1 MRTVPV
7 VIQLLSVMAG
17 TALGPAQDLEWK
29 PAVGYRSA
37 ALAVPNTGK
46 PGLTR
51 LSPASTGITFTNA
64 LSEARHLTNQILL
77 NGSGVACGDVDGD
90 GWTDVYFGCLDGP
103 NRLYRNLGHWKF
115 QDITEAAGVGCADL
129 DASAAALADL
139 DGDGDL
145 DLIAG
150 SLGGGTHVFFND
162 GRGRFTE
169 SGPPLNGRKGGATL
183 ALGDIDGDGFL
194 DVYIANYRTSALMDM
209 PNTHFWFKDVGG
221 RRVVDRVNGRPA
233 TDPAWT
239 NRFVVSAGGGISELG
254 EADVLYRNL
263 GGRRFEP
270 VPFTGGAFLDEA
282 GQPLT
287 QEPLDWGLTATMRD
301 LNGDGLP
308 DLYVCNDF
316 DTPDR
321 IWLNRGGGRFQ
332 ALPRLALRKTSMF
345 TMSVDFADINRD
357 GYDDF
362 ILLDMLNRR
371 RVNRLTTMPDRR
383 PPAYVPGD
391 LESRPQ
397 YMQTMLCLNRGDTTY
412 AEIGQLAG
420 VAASDWAWNA
430 IFLDVDLDGWED
442 LLIANG
448 NERDGR
454 NMDVAAQLR
463 AQRTA
468 REMTAAEI
476 LQARRLFPHF
486 RTPNLAFR
494 NRGDLTFE
502 EISKPWGFDDV
513 GVSHGMALADL
524 DNDGDLDVV
533 VNNLNDAAGVYRN
546 DTPASRLGV
555 RLKGRPPNTRGIGAK
570 IKVLGGALPMQS
582 QEIICGGR
590 YLSSDDAMR
599 TFACGAATAL
609 TIEVAWRSGLRS
621 VVSNAQPNRLYEIDE
636 AAAIPTV
643 IPHPAVRIPHFEDV
657 SARIEHRHTDAPF
670 DDFERQPL
678 LPWRLSHLGPGVSW
692 FDLDQDG
699 WDDLLIGSGRGG
711 TLGVFRND
719 GQGGFQHL
727 ARPLDPEAVPRD
739 QTAILGWRKPGGSV
753 TLLAGSSHYEDSQ
766 PAGGAVRA
774 YDLTEGGNEDL
785 LPGHAASTGPLA
797 LGDVDGDGELDL
809 FVGGRVVPGQY
820 PAAAASF
827 LYRGQGGQW
836 VADAANNPLLRNAG
850 LVSGAVFCDFDGDG
864 WLDLAL
870 ACEWGPVRL
879 LRNDR
884 GRYVEVTAALG
895 LDRYPGWWNGVTAG
909 DFDGDG
915 RLDLVASGWGR
926 NTKYESFR
934 LQPLRLYHG
943 DLDGNGLYDCIEA
956 HYDAELLQWVPERGL
971 NTLGAALP
979 FLREKWTSHR
989 AYALASLEELLGDRL
1004 AQAHTLQATWLES
1017 TVFLNRGDRC
1027 EARVLPA
1034 EAQMAP
1040 AFALGVADL
1049 DGDGDE
1055 DLLLSQN
1062 FFGVPADT
1070 PRCDAGRGLW
1080 LRGDGRG
1087 GFAAVPGTESG
1098 LEVYGE
1104 QRGAAVCDYDGD
1116 GRVDWVVTQ
1125 NGAATKLYRNRG
1137 AKPGLR
1143 VRAAGPPG
1151 NPDGVGAAMRLIF
1164 GARPGPVR
1172 EIHAG
1177 SGYWSQD
1184 SAVQVLGA
1192 PEPPTHLWIR
1202 WPGGKTFTAPIP
1214 SGARE
1219 VRIDQAGQ
1227 LTVLR

>member
-1 MRTVPV
+1 V
-7 VIQLLSVMAG
+7 VIQLLSVMGAG
-17 TALGPAQDLEWK
+17 TAFGPAQVLEWK
-29 PAVGYRSA
+29 QTGGCRYAE
-37 ALAVPNTGK
+37 LAVPNTGK
-46 PGLTR
+46 PGFGL
-51 LSPASTGITFTNA
+51 LSPASTGIAFTNLLA
-64 LSEARHLTNQILL
+64 EQRHLTNQILL

-90 GWTDVYFGCLDGP
+90 GWTDVYFCCLDGP
-103 NRLYRNLGHWKF
+103 NKLYRNLGHWKF
-115 QDITEAAGVGCADL
+115 QDITEASGVACPDL
-129 DASAAALADL
+129 DASSAALADL

-145 DLIAG
+145 DLIVG
-150 SLGGGTHVFFND
+150 SLGGGTHLFFND
-162 GRGRFTE
+162 GRGRFAE
-169 SGPPLNGRKGGATL
+169 PGPPLNGRKGGATL

-194 DVYIANYRTSALMDM
+194 DLYIANYRTSALMDM
-209 PNTHFWFKDVGG
+209 PNTRFWFKDVGG
-221 RRVVDRVNGRPA
+221 RRVVDRVNGRLA
-233 TDPAWT
+233 TDPEWT
-239 NRFVVSAGGGISELG
+239 NHFVVSAGGGISELG
-254 EADVLYRNL
+254 EVDVLYRNL

-270 VPFTGGAFLDEA
+270 VPFLGGAFLDEA
-282 GQPLT
+282 GKPLT
-287 QEPLDWGLTATMRD
+287 QEPFDWGLTAMMRD

-308 DLYVCNDF
+308 DIYVCNDF

-321 IWLNRGGGRFQ
+321 IWLNLGGGRFQ

-345 TMSVDFADINRD
+345 TMNVDFADINRD
-357 GYDDF
+357 GFDDF
-362 ILLDMLNRR
+362 VLLDMLNRR

-383 PPAYVPGD
+383 PPAYVPGE
-391 LESRPQ
+391 LENRPQ

-412 AEIGQLAG
+412 ADIGQLAG

-468 REMTAAEI
+468 REMTSMEI

-502 EISKPWGFDDV
+502 EVSKSWGFDYV

-533 VNNLNDAAGVYRN
+533 VNHLNDAAGIYRN
-546 DTPASRLGV
+546 DAPAPRLGV

-570 IKVLGGALPMQS
+570 IKVLGGAVPMQS

-590 YLSSDDAMR
+590 YLSCDDAMR
-599 TFACGAATAL
+599 TFACGAATTL

-636 AAAIPTV
+636 AAAR
-643 IPHPAVRIPHFEDV
+643 PAVIAPSPRPTPFFQDV
-657 SARIEHRHTDAPF
+657 SALISHRHTDVPF

-678 LPWRLSHLGPGVSW
+678 LPWRLSHLGPGASW
-692 FDLDQDG
+692 FDLDHDG
-699 WDDLLIGSGRGG
+699 WDDLIIGSGRGG
-711 TLGVFRND
+711 YLGVYRND
-719 GQGGFQHL
+719 GRGGFQ
-727 ARPLDPEAVPRD
+727 RLDGALYSQAVTRD
-739 QTAILGWRKPGGSV
+739 QTAILGWRKPDGSV
-753 TLLAGSSHYEDSQ
+753 ALLAGSSNYEDGL
-766 PAGGAVRA
+766 PAGGAVRS
-774 YDLTEGGNEDL
+774 YDLSRSVVEDL
-785 LPGHAASTGPLA
+785 LPGQASSTGPLA
-797 LGDVDGDGELDL
+797 LGDVDGDGALDL
-809 FVGGRVVPGQY
+809 FVGGRVLPGQY
-820 PAAAASF
+820 PAAATSL
-827 LYRGQGGQW
+827 LYHGKGGQW
-836 VADAANNPLLRNAG
+836 VADAENNKLLRDVG

-864 WLDLAL
+864 LPDLVL

-879 LRNDR
+879 FRNDR
-884 GRYVEVTAALG
+884 GRYAEATAALG

-915 RLDLVASGWGR
+915 RLDIVACGWGR
-926 NTKYESFR
+926 NTKYESSR
-934 LQPLRLYHG
+934 AQPLRMYHG
-943 DLDGNGLYDCIEA
+943 DLDGNGLYDCLEA
-956 HYDAELLQWVPERGL
+956 HYDAELLWWVPERGL

-979 FLREKWTSHR
+979 FLRENWTSHR
-989 AYALASLEELLGDRL
+989 AYALASLDDLLGDRL
-1004 AQAHTLQATWLES
+1004 KPAQTLQASWLES
-1017 TVFLNRGDRC
+1017 TVFLNRGDHF
-1027 EARVLPA
+1027 EPRVLPV

-1040 AFALGVADL
+1040 AFAICVADL
-1049 DGDGDE
+1049 DGDGQE

-1070 PRCDAGRGLW
+1070 PRCDAGRGL
-1080 LRGDGRG
+1080 LLKGNGRG
-1087 GFAAVPGTESG
+1087 GFAALSGSESG
-1098 LEVYGE
+1098 IEVYGE
-1104 QRGAAVCDYDGD
+1104 QRGAAACDYDGD

-1125 NGAATKLYRNRG
+1125 NGAPTKLYHNGG

-1143 VRAAGPPG
+1143 VRVAGPPG
-1151 NPDGVGAAMRLIF
+1151 NPDGIGAAMRLIF
-1164 GARPGPVR
+1164 GARSGPVR

-1192 PEPPTHLWIR
+1192 PEPPTHIWIR
-1202 WPGGKTFTAPIP
+1202 WPGGMSHTAPVP
-1214 SGARE
+1214 PGTRE
-1219 VRIDQAGQ
+1219 LKIDQAGQ